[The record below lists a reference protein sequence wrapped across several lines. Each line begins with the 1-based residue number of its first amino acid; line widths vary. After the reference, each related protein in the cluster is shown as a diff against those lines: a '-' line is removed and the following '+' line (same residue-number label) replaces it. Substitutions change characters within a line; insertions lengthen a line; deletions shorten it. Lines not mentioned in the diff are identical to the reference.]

1 MTYLHKTAIEKSWP
15 VGRADRNSLANRG
28 RVLRGDQPLNS
39 PLSPLPA
46 FYLFED
52 TDFVIVS
59 REHLAFS
66 FFSFLSLSSHSKN
79 KRATNGYRVVENSLD
94 GFFFYTFSI
103 FGNLRF
109 ASIREKAI
117 TELRET
123 LFGIIETFLNTF
135 YCLVSRKSNDLS

>member
-94 GFFFYTFSI
+94 GFLYFFDFI
-103 FGNLRF
+103 ENLAIF
-109 ASIREKAI
+109 ASLQFAKKR
-117 TELRET
+117 
-123 LFGIIETFLNTF
+123 
-135 YCLVSRKSNDLS
+135 